1 MNISSKNARTI
12 LTVPI
17 SIELLN
23 VSLLKTVSSIIKTIS
38 SETERVME
46 ILKS

>member
-1 MNISSKNARTI
+1 MNISSKDARTI

-23 VSLLKTVSSIIKTIS
+23 VSLLKTVSSIIKTIN
-38 SETERVME
+38 SETERVRE

>member
-1 MNISSKNARTI
+1 MNISSKNTRTI

-23 VSLLKTVSSIIKTIS
+23 VSLLKTVSSIIKTIN

>member
-23 VSLLKTVSSIIKTIS
+23 VSLLKTVSSIIKTIN
-38 SETERVME
+38 SETERDRE

>member
-23 VSLLKTVSSIIKTIS
+23 VSLLKTVSSIIKTIH
-38 SETERVME
+38 SETERVRE

>member
-23 VSLLKTVSSIIKTIS
+23 VSLLKTVSSIIKTIN
-38 SETERVME
+38 SEAERVRE

>member
-23 VSLLKTVSSIIKTIS
+23 VSLLKTVSSIIKTIN